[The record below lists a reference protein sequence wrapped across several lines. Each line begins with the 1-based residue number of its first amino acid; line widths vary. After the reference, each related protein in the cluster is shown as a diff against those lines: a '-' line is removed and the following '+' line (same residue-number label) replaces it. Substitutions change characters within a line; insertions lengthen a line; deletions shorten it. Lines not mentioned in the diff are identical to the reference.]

1 MSKAVQFDEIGYWSE
16 VKLDIVREYPAAYST
31 ILSANKLTH
40 IYVDAFAGAGQHISK
55 TSGEWIKGSPS
66 NALRVEPPFQEYHFI
81 DLDRAKI
88 ENLGQI
94 AGSRKGIYFYEG
106 DCNQILMER
115 IFPSLKFESFRRALC
130 LLDPYGLNLNW
141 EVISTAG
148 KLGTVDMFLNF
159 PVMGMNRNVLW
170 RDPTNVTPGS
180 LARMTAFWGDD
191 SWRSIAYTRER
202 SLFGDEEKEPNDV
215 VAEGFRQRLMKVATF
230 KRVPE
235 PVPMR
240 NTKGATVYY
249 LFFASQV
256 GVAEKI
262 VKDIFEKYRSR
273 GVA

>member
-16 VKLDIVREYPAAYST
+16 VKLDIVREYAAAYST
-31 ILSANKLTH
+31 ILSAKKLTH

-55 TSGEWIKGSPS
+55 TSGEWIEGSPS

-88 ENLGQI
+88 QNLGQI
-94 AGSRKGIYFYEG
+94 AGARKSVYFYEG
-106 DCNQILMER
+106 DCNQILKER
-115 IFPSLKFESFRRALC
+115 IFPGLRYESYRRALC
-130 LLDPYGLNLNW
+130 LLDPYGLSLNW
-141 EVISTAG
+141 DVIAGAG
-148 KLGTVDMFLNF
+148 KHGTVDMFLNF

-170 RDPTNVTPGS
+170 HDPAGVTPAG
-180 LARMTAFWGDD
+180 LARMTAFGGDD
-191 SWRSIAYTRER
+191 SWRSIAYTKER
-202 SLFGDEEKEPNDV
+202 SLFGEEEKEPNDV
-215 VAEGFRQRLMKVATF
+215 VAAGFRERLMKVAGF

-256 GVAEKI
+256 DVAEKI
-262 VKDIFEKYRSR
+262 VKDIFQKYRGR